1 MTERNPITVLH
12 FTISAVRSGAEE
24 HILLLLRGL
33 NRKYFRPLL
42 VCPAELVE
50 KYGPDLPGDVEYVP
64 MCMRLPRPAFVM
76 TAYRF
81 AQIVR
86 KHRVDILHSHMF
98 NASYLV
104 SPIARLCGV
113 PVIIETPHVR
123 ERWRQ
128 GWFKGS
134 YAIDRLVG
142 HFVDH
147 YISVS
152 DANARYLER
161 EKGLPA
167 EKIHIIRNGSN
178 LNRLDVSRPIPQGI
192 KQSLGFAGDDPVLL
206 VLGRLEP
213 QKGHGVLLEALPYV
227 RSELPAIRLVCVGD
241 GCLRAELE
249 QQAEALQLRDAVR
262 FVGFQAN
269 VADWFALAD
278 LSVLPSFY
286 EGLPLVAIESLAA
299 GRPVV
304 ATQVDG
310 TPEVIVN
317 EETGLT
323 VPPGDPIA
331 LAHAILRLLK
341 DADLRRRLASAG
353 RNWVLKH
360 FSHEQQIERT
370 QQLYMRAWELSTRK
384 RKREAL
390 VGLPKEAVTDGK
402 LFSENKLKG
411 LPLPGGPS

>member
-1 MTERNPITVLH
+1 MTTRNPITVLH
-12 FTISAVRSGAEE
+12 FTISPVRSGAEE

-33 NRKYFRPLL
+33 SRRYFRPLL

-50 KYGPDLPGDVEYVP
+50 KYGSDLPRDVEYVP
-64 MCMRLPRPAFVM
+64 MHMRMPRPTYLL

-81 AQIVR
+81 AQVLR
-86 KHRVDILHSHMF
+86 KYRVDILHSHMF
-98 NASYLV
+98 NASCLV
-104 SPIARLCGV
+104 SPIARLWSV

-134 YAIDRLVG
+134 YATDRLVG
-142 HFVDH
+142 RFVDH

-152 DANARYLER
+152 DANARYLIQ

-167 EKIHIIRNGSN
+167 EKIHVIRNGSN
-178 LNRLDVSRPIPQGI
+178 LDRLDVSRPVPQGM
-192 KQSLGFAGDDPVLL
+192 KQSLGFAEDDPVLL

-213 QKGHGVLLEALPYV
+213 QKGHRVLLEALPYV
-227 RSELPAIRLVCVGD
+227 RCEFPGIRLVCVGD
-241 GCLRAELE
+241 GCLRHELE
-249 QQAEALQLRDAVR
+249 QQVQALRLQDAVR
-262 FVGFQAN
+262 FVGFRSN

-304 ATQVDG
+304 ATAVDG

-317 EETGLT
+317 EKTGLT
-323 VPPGDPIA
+323 VPPGDPTA

-341 DADLRRRLASAG
+341 DASLRRRFASAG
-353 RNWVLKH
+353 RNWVLEH
-360 FSHEQQIERT
+360 FSPEQQIQRT
-370 QQLYMRAWELSTRK
+370 QELYMSGWELSTRK
-384 RKREAL
+384 REGPVAR
-390 VGLPKEAVTDGK
+390 PKDIVTDSK
-402 LFSENKLKG
+402 LFPENKLKG
-411 LPLPGGPS
+411 LPSP